1 MRPLFLW
8 VTVLLVTGCTTFGI
22 SPREDR
28 SFTTVVSD
36 STIRVG
42 VLSQWRTL
50 PEVVY
55 SNLELVVHSGRVM
68 VLGCVE
74 TPEQQIEAVRLAW
87 RVKGVKEVIDEM
99 TIGQSSKKI
108 GVFAKDTL
116 MTTQLKGV
124 LTFQKG
130 VQSLSYDYK
139 TYGGVVY
146 LIGTAGTFEELQSVL
161 DCARSIK
168 GVREVVNHIRLKGVS
183 EAVNGLTSSAGRAA
197 FLPGAD
203 DIQQRDF

>member
-1 MRPLFLW
+1 MRPLFI
-8 VTVLLVTGCTTFGI
+8 LLFALLLTGCTTFGI

-28 SFTTVVSD
+28 SFVTVVSD
-36 STIRVG
+36 SAIRVG

-50 PEVVY
+50 PDVVY
-55 SNLELVVHSGRVM
+55 SNLELLVHSGRVM

-74 TPEQQIEAVRLAW
+74 TPQQQIEAVRLVW

-99 TIGQSSKKI
+99 TIGAPSKKI
-108 GVFAKDTL
+108 GVFAHDTL
-116 MTTQLKGV
+116 ITTQLKGA

-146 LIGTAGTFEELQSVL
+146 LMGTAGTFEELQSVL
-161 DCARSIK
+161 DRARSIQ

-183 EAVNGLTSSAGRAA
+183 EAVGALSHPASGRA
-197 FLPGAD
+197 FVPLGD